1 MRQLPFM
8 LIRLE
13 KQRKSTP
20 RFLKLELQ
28 TTASAC
34 KSFFLTRCLDVCCAQ
49 DGFPSLFFFFF
60 FFEEKWGEKHFA
72 LSAVP
77 GRAASLMPGCLSH
90 PHRGSSLAA
99 GSAMPTVL
107 VIFFSRPPLPPITV
121 TIVKSLDKTDE
132 IITF

>member
-20 RFLKLELQ
+20 RFLKVELQ
-28 TTASAC
+28 TAVSAC
-34 KSFFLTRCLDVCCAQ
+34 KSFFLTRHLDICCAQ
-49 DGFPSLFFFFF
+49 DGFPS
-60 FFEEKWGEKHFA
+60 
-72 LSAVP
+72 
-77 GRAASLMPGCLSH
+77 
-90 PHRGSSLAA
+90 
-99 GSAMPTVL
+99 
-107 VIFFSRPPLPPITV
+107 FFSLRENGGKAFPIVSSARQSSVSDARLPEPSPPWLLSGSWLRNADCVGDFFSFHPPLPPITV